1 MESKKAEENQ
11 GASWWKE
18 AEAIDLQS
26 YTYDLPDDRIA
37 KYPREVRDQS
47 KLMIYKNGEIS
58 HLQFTDITS
67 QLPENT
73 LLVFNDTKVIPAR
86 AHFRKETGA
95 VIELLLLHPELPT
108 RVINDAMLVKHSC
121 VWECMIGNKKRWK
134 AGDTLTNVIRVS
146 NAEVH
151 LKVTY
156 HDYGQNLVQLSWDA
170 DVTFLDLVKALGEI
184 PLPPYLNRDTEE
196 PDKETYQTVYAHHD
210 GAVAAPT
217 AGLHFTPRVFDA
229 LAQKGIRK
237 SFLTLHVGA
246 GTFQPIKVE
255 KVTEHRMHSE
265 QVVFTR
271 ALIND
276 LLQSVEHIV
285 PVGTTSLRSLESLYW
300 YGVKLF
306 KKETTV
312 FNIEKLYP
320 YPWEDS
326 QLPSAQESL
335 QAIADHMDGAQL
347 EEIVG
352 ETEIFIF
359 PGYRFR
365 LCRGII
371 TNYHQPGSTL
381 ILLVAAFVG
390 NDWKTIYSEALVN
403 NYRFLSYGDSSLLWL
418 NEVAS

>member
-1 MESKKAEENQ
+1 MDGKRTEEHD
-11 GASWWKE
+11 ASWRE
-18 AEAIDLQS
+18 AAEAIDLQN
-26 YTYDLPDDRIA
+26 YTYDLPDERIA
-37 KYPREVRDQS
+37 KYPMEIRDQS
-47 KLMIYKNGEIS
+47 KLMVYRGGEIN
-58 HLQFTDITS
+58 HLHFTDITS
-67 QLPENT
+67 QLPANT

-86 AHFRKETGA
+86 AHFKKETGA

-108 RVINDAMLVKHSC
+108 RVINDAMLVKHHC

-134 AGDTLTNVIRVS
+134 AGDTLSSILPVNGTEVQLQVS
-146 NAEVH
+146 
-151 LKVTY
+151 Y
-156 HDYGQNLVQLSWDA
+156 HDYEQNLVKLSWNA

-229 LAQKGIRK
+229 LAEKGIRK

-265 QVVFTR
+265 QVVFNR
-271 ALIND
+271 ALVND
-276 LLQSVEHIV
+276 LLQSVDHIV

-306 KKETTV
+306 KGETTV

-320 YPWEDS
+320 YPWKEE
-326 QLPSAQESL
+326 QLPSAANAL
-335 QAIADHMDGAQL
+335 QAIADHMDKAQL

-381 ILLVAAFVG
+381 ILLVAALVG
-390 NDWKTIYSEALVN
+390 DDWKKIYSEALAN
-403 NYRFLSYGDSSLLWL
+403 DYRFLSYGDSSLLWIKD
-418 NEVAS
+418 V